1 MRQFAGRMCA
11 IVCKAAR
18 NPLKMRDR
26 PSSRPRA
33 ILVFRLAMLLL
44 LLALIAAAREAAME
58 NFIAFAEITSAII
71 AAIGLALGLEW
82 LSLNWLMRMMPQR
95 HGRGPSGRL

>member
-1 MRQFAGRMCA
+1 
-11 IVCKAAR
+11 
-18 NPLKMRDR
+18 
-26 PSSRPRA
+26 
-33 ILVFRLAMLLL
+33 
-44 LLALIAAAREAAME
+44 ME

-95 HGRGPSGRL
+95 HGRGPGGRL